1 MSALNSDYF
10 ANNNLN
16 SDYFF
21 LNTNSKNI
29 RKFLHK
35 FLVEN
40 QKQLNTKIITLY
52 LTYENPTEE
61 LYFWAKYA
69 TMEDLLKVPSISY
82 IEER

>member
-1 MSALNSDYF
+1 MSALNSDYL
-10 ANNNLN
+10 ADDDLN
-16 SDYFF
+16 SDC
-21 LNTNSKNI
+21 KNI
-29 RKFLHK
+29 QKFLHK

-52 LTYENPTEE
+52 LTHDNPTEE

-69 TMEDLLKVPSISY
+69 TIEDLLKVPSISY